1 MARLQILTSSEI
13 RAFETPPIFTT
24 ADRELFFQIPA
35 SLQTLL
41 ASQHTVTNRIGLL
54 ITIGY
59 FRATKRFFT
68 QPFQPADIDD
78 VAQRLGCLP
87 GLVNMMA
94 YDAKATTSRHR
105 QLTLAYL
112 GFRPF
117 DEEARLGLAQE
128 IHTMIRSQQ
137 RLKAM
142 FFRAVEI
149 LTSLIASELRQHRQ
163 RLATTLEHHLSP
175 QQRALLE
182 TLVEKPVTAEEEPA
196 AMDRFPFTLLK
207 RFSHSTRPS
216 RIKANLEDRRA
227 LLPLY
232 RELTPVLAALDLTP
246 DGVRYYAESVVKA
259 RREQIAHRAEYERD
273 LYLVCFIA
281 HQFRRLHDLLGDLFL
296 LAVQHVVTL
305 CAREHKERYYNA
317 RSTYRRTLRALI
329 TDVNQGMS
337 DPLTTIETIA
347 FQANLSAPEKVSRI
361 QTVCTNTQT
370 ARSAAASSLHHLHH
384 QVQEDSEDAEYY
396 AVVTAQSLR
405 LQNRVAEIV
414 REVEFHGDPT
424 TPLMQALAHY
434 QAKTGVL
441 THSAPTD
448 FLSAAEQQ
456 LVHDDHGKLKVSLYK
471 ALLYLA
477 LADALKAGTINLQD
491 SYKYRSLD
499 DYLLPKAQWQAQRTE
514 YLRRANLLE
523 VADGSQTLHR
533 LAEQVDQQYQ
543 HTNLRILRGE
553 NPYVH
558 FHKDGSFHV
567 TTPAAETDESES
579 VRSLLPG
586 ERYISLVEVLS
597 TVNRLAHFLGAF
609 TPWQLTY
616 ARARPSEKTFFAGIV
631 GYGCFIGIGKL
642 ARISKEMN
650 AAELETTVNNY
661 FTLDNLHTANDRL
674 LSFMTQLELP
684 DLYRRHPGQLHTSS
698 DGAKFGV
705 AVDSLNANYSFKYLG
720 KDLGVSVYTFLDER
734 NFSWHH
740 NVISSTEREA
750 AYVIDGLMHNEVI
763 KSDIHSTDTHG
774 YSEVVFGALHL
785 LGFTFA
791 PRLANLSRRYLYAF
805 RRRREYVELG
815 YKILP
820 TTTIDESV
828 ILPQWDEILR
838 FIATIKLKETTASQL
853 FRRLNSY
860 SKQHPLYQ
868 ALKEF
873 GKIPKSAYIL
883 RVVDE
888 LELRQAVEKQLNKG
902 ENTQQF
908 SRAVGF
914 GHNQDF
920 LYGDKIEQ
928 EIAEGCRRLIKNAI
942 VCWNY
947 LYLSQKIS
955 TEPDATRRQAMLR
968 AVQNGSV
975 ASWGHINL
983 HGEYDFSDERLQDSI
998 GLQWPL
1004 PSLFHRA
1011 ELPPQKPGTSPSI
1024 NRSRL

>member
-1 MARLQILTSSEI
+1 MARLQILTPSEV
-13 RAFETPPIFTT
+13 RTFETPPVFT
-24 ADRELFFQIPA
+24 ASDRELFFQIPA
-35 SLQTLL
+35 SLHTLL
-41 ASQHTVTNRIGLL
+41 SAQRTVTNRIGLL

-68 QPFQPADIDD
+68 QPFPPADIDD

-87 GLVNMMA
+87 GLVDLTA

-105 QLTLAYL
+105 QLTLTYL

-117 DEEARLGLAQE
+117 DEEARLALAQE

-137 RLKAM
+137 RLKPM
-142 FFRAVEI
+142 FFRAVAILATRKIEI
-149 LTSLIASELRQHRQ
+149 PSVHVLTSLIASELRQHRQ
-163 RLATTLEHHLSP
+163 RLAETLAHHLSP
-175 QQRALLE
+175 QQRTLLA
-182 TLVEKPVTAEEEPA
+182 TLVERPVTADQDPPPLA
-196 AMDRFPFTLLK
+196 RSPFTLLK

-216 RIKANLEDRRA
+216 RIKANLEDRRT
-227 LLPLY
+227 LLPFY
-232 RELTPVLAALDLTP
+232 RDLAPVLAALDLTP
-246 DGVRYYAESVVKA
+246 DGVRYYAKSVVKA
-259 RREQIAHRAEYERD
+259 RPEQVSRRTDADRE

-305 CAREHKERYYNA
+305 CVREHKERYYNA
-317 RSTYRRTLRALI
+317 RTAHRRTVRTVI
-329 TDVNQGMS
+329 TEVNAGLG

-347 FQANLSAPEKVSRI
+347 FQADLAAPEKVQQI
-361 QTVCTNTQT
+361 QTVFTDTRT
-370 ARSAAASSLHHLHH
+370 ARSAATSSLHHLHQH
-384 QVQEDSEDAEYY
+384 VQEDSEEAEYY
-396 AVVTAQSLR
+396 AVLTTQSLR

-414 REVEFHGDPT
+414 REVEFQGDPT

-434 QAKTGVL
+434 QAKVGIL
-441 THSAPTD
+441 TQSVPTD
-448 FLSAAEQQ
+448 FLSAAERQ
-456 LVHDDHGKLKVSLYK
+456 VVYDANGKLKVSLYK

-477 LADALKAGTINLQD
+477 LADALKTGTINLKD

-499 DYLLPKAQWQAQRTE
+499 DYLIPKGQWTARRTE
-514 YLRRANLLE
+514 YLQRADLLA
-523 VADGSQTLHR
+523 VADGPQTLQR
-533 LAEQVDQQYQ
+533 LAERLEQQYQ
-543 HTNLRILRGE
+543 QTNHRILQGE
-553 NPYVH
+553 NPHVH

-567 TTPAAETDESES
+567 TTPAADTTESES

-597 TVNRLAHFLGAF
+597 TETRLSHFLEAF
-609 TPWQLTY
+609 SPWQLTHT
-616 ARARPSEKTFFAGIV
+616 RARPSAKMFFAGIV
-631 GYGCFIGIGKL
+631 GYGCFIGISKL
-642 ARISKEMN
+642 ARISKGMK
-650 AAELETTVNNY
+650 AAELETTVHNY
-661 FTLDNLHTANDRL
+661 FTLENLHAANDRL
-674 LSFMTQLELP
+674 FAFMSELELP
-684 DLYRRHPGQLHTSS
+684 QLYRRHPGQLHTSS

-720 KDLGVSVYTFLDER
+720 KDLGVSAYTFIDER
-734 NFSWHH
+734 HFSWHH
-740 NVISSTEREA
+740 NVISATDREA
-750 AYVIDGLMHNEVI
+750 PYVIDGLMHNEVI
-763 KSDIHSTDTHG
+763 QSDIHSTDTHG

-791 PRLANLSRRYLYAF
+791 PRLANLPRRQLYAF

-820 TTTIDESV
+820 TTPIDESL
-828 ILPQWDEILR
+828 ILPQWDEMLR
-838 FIATIKLKETTASQL
+838 FIATIQLKETTASQL

-860 SKQHPLYQ
+860 SKHHPLYQ

-883 RVVDE
+883 RIVDE
-888 LELRQAVEKQLNKG
+888 LALRQAVEKQLNKG
-902 ENTQQF
+902 ENSQQF

-947 LYLSQKIS
+947 L
-955 TEPDATRRQAMLR
+955 
-968 AVQNGSV
+968 
-975 ASWGHINL
+975 
-983 HGEYDFSDERLQDSI
+983 
-998 GLQWPL
+998 
-1004 PSLFHRA
+1004 
-1011 ELPPQKPGTSPSI
+1011 
-1024 NRSRL
+1024 